1 MKQIVLG
8 KTGIVVPQNG
18 FGALPIQRVS
28 KETAV
33 KILRKAYSGGM
44 RFFDTAR
51 GYSDSEEKLGEA
63 FGTGFVDR
71 EKIIITSKTHAK
83 TPEVFWRDLETS
95 LGLLKTDYIDVY
107 QLHNVQHKLEVAK
120 EVIRSGLYETL
131 QYPYSYLSM
140 DKETAMMQECL
151 AAGMGFIC
159 MKALAGGLITRSD
172 AAMAFVSQYNIVPI
186 WGIQREKELDEWL
199 SYMDNTPELTPEMKE
214 YIAKEKR
221 ELGGDFCRGCGYCM
235 PCTVGIKINNC
246 NRMSLLLR
254 RAPSKNWLSE
264 EWQANMKQI
273 ESCVDCGKC
282 MEKCPYELNI
292 PVLLRKNYE
301 DYKKVLAGEISV
313 S

>member
-107 QLHNVQHKLEVAK
+107 QLHNVQQCYRPGDGTGMYECLLEAKAQGKIRHIGATAHKLEVAR

-172 AAMAFVSQYNIVPI
+172 AAMTFVSQYNIVPI

-199 SYMDNTPELTPEMKE
+199 SYMDKTPELTPEMK
-214 YIAKEKR
+214 I
-221 ELGGDFCRGCGYCM
+221 G
-235 PCTVGIKINNC
+235 
-246 NRMSLLLR
+246 
-254 RAPSKNWLSE
+254 RAH
-264 EWQANMKQI
+264 
-273 ESCVDCGKC
+273 V
-282 MEKCPYELNI
+282 
-292 PVLLRKNYE
+292 
-301 DYKKVLAGEISV
+301 
-313 S
+313 